1 MADQRPDVFGGVDT
15 HADTHH
21 AAAVDPIGRHLGDAQ
36 FPTTSDGY
44 RALLAWLRSFGTVL
58 AVGVEGTGSY
68 GTQLARVLAASGLQV
83 FDINRPDRR
92 MRRQLGKSDPID
104 AYAAAEAVA
113 SGRAGVIPKT
123 HTGAAEGLRVLH
135 NARTSAMKARTQAIN
150 QIRSLL
156 VTAPDTLRGQLRG
169 LAAPDL
175 ISVCARLRP
184 TPDLA
189 DPTAAAK
196 FTLRRLARRYQ
207 DLGREIGE
215 YDAELTAL
223 AAQAAPMLLA
233 VNGVGP
239 ETAARLLAAVGD
251 NPERL
256 RSEAAFAHLCG
267 VAPLP
272 ASSGR
277 RDRHRLN
284 RGGNRSAN
292 AALYRI
298 AVVRMQHDRRTRE
311 YVARRTAQGLQKKD
325 IIRCLK
331 RYIAREVFRA
341 LTCTN
346 ITKADLA
353 QAA

>member
-1 MADQRPDVFGGVDT
+1 M
-15 HADTHH
+15 
-21 AAAVDPIGRHLGDAQ
+21 I
-36 FPTTSDGY
+36 
-44 RALLAWLRSFGTVL
+44 
-58 AVGVEGTGSY
+58 
-68 GTQLARVLAASGLQV
+68 
-83 FDINRPDRR
+83 
-92 MRRQLGKSDPID
+92 RQ
-104 AYAAAEAVA
+104 
-113 SGRAGVIPKT
+113 
-123 HTGAAEGLRVLH
+123 
-135 NARTSAMKARTQAIN
+135 
-150 QIRSLL
+150 
-156 VTAPDTLRGQLRG
+156 
-169 LAAPDL
+169 
-175 ISVCARLRP
+175 

-207 DLGREIGE
+207 DLGREISE

-267 VAPLP
+267 AAPLP

-284 RGGNRSAN
+284 RGGNRSTN

-298 AVVRMQHDRRTRE
+298 VVVRMQHDRRTRE
-311 YVARRTAQGLQKKD
+311 YVARCTAQGLQKKD
-325 IIRCLK
+325 IICCLK
-331 RYIAREVFRA
+331 RYIAREIFRA
-341 LTCTN
+341 LTCAN
-346 ITKADLA
+346 IAKADLA

>member
-1 MADQRPDVFGGVDT
+1 M
-15 HADTHH
+15 
-21 AAAVDPIGRHLGDAQ
+21 
-36 FPTTSDGY
+36 
-44 RALLAWLRSFGTVL
+44 
-58 AVGVEGTGSY
+58 
-68 GTQLARVLAASGLQV
+68 

-113 SGRAGVIPKT
+113 SGRAGVIPKS
-123 HTGAAEGLRVLH
+123 HTGAAG
-135 NARTSAMKARTQAIN
+135 
-150 QIRSLL
+150 
-156 VTAPDTLRGQLRG
+156 G
-169 LAAPDL
+169 LAGPVQRPRLGHEGSHAGRQPDPQPPGHRARHLARPTARLAAADL
-175 ISVCARLRP
+175 ISMCARLRP

-189 DPTAAAK
+189 DPTAAK

-207 DLGREIGE
+207 DLGREISE
-215 YDAELTAL
+215 YDAEWTAL
-223 AAQAAPMLLA
+223 TAQAAPMLLA

-256 RSEAAFAHLCG
+256 RSEAAFAHVCG
-267 VAPLP
+267 AAPLP

-298 AVVRMQHDRRTRE
+298 AAVRMQHDRRTRE

-325 IIRCLK
+325 IIRCLQALQSPRDLQGLDLYK
-331 RYIAREVFRA
+331 HREGRPT
-341 LTCTN
+341 LHRPL
-346 ITKADLA
+346 DRR
-353 QAA
+353 